1 MVPERR
7 TSVRASR
14 IANGDTAPSRVTGTA
29 NSAKAATNDPT
40 TTPAESVSTP
50 RSAASRTSRRPLRR
64 RLPGV
69 ARVRSSI
76 ALRLLWGGQGHSTRA
91 SQGRSVSRGRGPTS
105 LAPLFRQVAD
115 RLDVVAVRIVRVGA
129 VVMLVVLRPEPRLA
143 VVLAA
148 RGQRRRVERVD
159 GGAVWARERD
169 VRRP

>member
-29 NSAKAATNDPT
+29 NSRDAAISVESVPAPAAK
-40 TTPAESVSTP
+40 TTPWSRQSAQLDRAAVSLGW
-50 RSAASRTSRRPLRR
+50 SRALNACK
-64 RLPGV
+64 PG
-69 ARVRSSI
+69 A
-76 ALRLLWGGQGHSTRA
+76 H
-91 SQGRSVSRGRGPTS
+91 VSRGRGPTS

-148 RGQRRRVERVD
+148 RG
-159 GGAVWARERD
+159 
-169 VRRP
+169 